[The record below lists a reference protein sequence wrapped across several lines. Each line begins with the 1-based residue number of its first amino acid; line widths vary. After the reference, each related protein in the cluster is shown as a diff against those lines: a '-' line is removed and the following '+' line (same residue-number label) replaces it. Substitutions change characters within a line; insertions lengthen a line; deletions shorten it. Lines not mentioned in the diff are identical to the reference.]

1 MRPRIDPPQA
11 ADLLRWASHNG
22 FTTHIVGEPQSP
34 DALVLVR
41 FAKTHLDVA
50 HLRGADRTEVARVPR
65 DENANIWAPQFVT
78 FHYYGGVVDALL
90 ALKQLPPGTG
100 GVPNDRYEPPR
111 EGSGTPVPLTV
122 TDAERSKTTVR
133 QPPRRLHDFSAAVD
147 HLEGPNVVATR
158 PSPHRRSR

>member
-11 ADLLRWASHNG
+11 ADLLRWASLNG

-50 HLRGADRTEVARVPR
+50 HLRGADRTEVARIPR
-65 DENANIWAPQFVT
+65 DETANIWAPQFVT
-78 FHYYGGVVDALL
+78 FHYYGGVLDALQ
-90 ALKQLPPGTG
+90 ALKRLPHGSDDRAHP
-100 GVPNDRYEPPR
+100 RYEPPR

-122 TDAERSKTTVR
+122 TETERARITIR
-133 QPPRRLHDFSAAVD
+133 QPAPPSRHQ
-147 HLEGPNVVATR
+147 HLVGGPLQW
-158 PSPHRRSR
+158 PQLIGF